1 MNKNSNIK
9 ISNFLKFFILIYEY
23 IKLRKMRIIYTKNKL
38 RKRRMKMYP
47 IYKNIGT
54 KENCEVVKVN
64 FPPQHQDCHPG
75 LEYIMN
81 PRPISENVN
90 YKGSNKLEDKVAIIT
105 GGDSGIGRAVAY
117 AFAKEGANIVI
128 AYLNEDEDA
137 SETCE
142 HVETLGRKCIAIKG
156 DLQKE
161 ENCKLVIDKTLEEFG
176 KIDILVNNH
185 AVQYIQQS
193 ILDID
198 EEQLEKTFRT
208 NIFSFFYLVK
218 AALPHLKA
226 NSSIINT
233 TSVTAFKGEELLI
246 DYSATKGA
254 ILAFTRSLSQSLVED
269 KIRVNAVAPGPIWT
283 PLITSSFNSE
293 EVETFG
299 SLRSKVPMDR
309 AGQPYEVANAYVF
322 LASDDSSY
330 MTGQVLHVNGGNIV
344 G

>member
-1 MNKNSNIK
+1 M
-9 ISNFLKFFILIYEY
+9 
-23 IKLRKMRIIYTKNKL
+23 
-38 RKRRMKMYP
+38 
-47 IYKNIGT
+47 
-54 KENCEVVKVN
+54 
-64 FPPQHQDCHPG
+64 
-75 LEYIMN
+75 
-81 PRPISENVN
+81 
-90 YKGSNKLEDKVAIIT
+90 
-105 GGDSGIGRAVAY
+105 
-117 AFAKEGANIVI
+117 
-128 AYLNEDEDA
+128 
-137 SETCE
+137 
-142 HVETLGRKCIAIKG
+142 
-156 DLQKE
+156 
-161 ENCKLVIDKTLEEFG
+161 
-176 KIDILVNNH
+176 
-185 AVQYIQQS
+185 
-193 ILDID
+193 
-198 EEQLEKTFRT
+198 EKTFRT

>member
-1 MNKNSNIK
+1 
-9 ISNFLKFFILIYEY
+9 
-23 IKLRKMRIIYTKNKL
+23 
-38 RKRRMKMYP
+38 MYP

-309 AGQPYEVANAYVF
+309 AGQPYEVATAYVY

>member
-1 MNKNSNIK
+1 
-9 ISNFLKFFILIYEY
+9 
-23 IKLRKMRIIYTKNKL
+23 
-38 RKRRMKMYP
+38 MYP
-47 IYKNIGT
+47 VYKNIDT

-75 LEYIMN
+75 LEYLMN

-218 AALPHLKA
+218 AALPHLKS

-330 MTGQVLHVNGGNIV
+330 MTGQVLHINGGNIV

>member
-1 MNKNSNIK
+1 
-9 ISNFLKFFILIYEY
+9 
-23 IKLRKMRIIYTKNKL
+23 
-38 RKRRMKMYP
+38 MYP

-54 KENCEVVKVN
+54 KENCEIVKVN